1 MITYIF
7 CIFGLKNTLHL
18 TLHTSP
24 LKMFLEIFSQ
34 TPPEVPPPYA
44 HAYKISLSKSHS
56 KENKNVKENITE
68 LKINFEIEY
77 IFREGL
83 SNEEIIAEG
92 FSENDDYRWEGVLPA
107 IWLTEIEDFLAKTT
121 YQHEILNDLYLKIND
136 NKNTPENLDE
146 WLYFVQELVQAIYEK
161 AAHSLPL
168 LIRLRSVETD
178 KDADKNTPKNGITLA
193 LEPSFVERKVVAS
206 LKKNKEKH
214 QIIPISWEHFGL
226 TLQKIYQLEY
236 IQDKAREEEP
246 QKNGF
251 FIDNGQG
258 FWYEE
263 GKSFA
268 GDIKIINEV
277 KNFLNRNIK
286 LLK

>member
-1 MITYIF
+1 
-7 CIFGLKNTLHL
+7 
-18 TLHTSP
+18 
-24 LKMFLEIFSQ
+24 MFLEIFSQ

-107 IWLTEIEDFLAKTT
+107 IWLTEIENFLAKTT
-121 YQHEILNDLYLKIND
+121 YQHEILNDLYLKIKED
-136 NKNTPENLDE
+136 KNTPENLDE

>member
-1 MITYIF
+1 
-7 CIFGLKNTLHL
+7 
-18 TLHTSP
+18 
-24 LKMFLEIFSQ
+24 MFLEIFSQ

-44 HAYKISLSKSHS
+44 HAYKISLSKNS
-56 KENKNVKENITE
+56 KNNSRDTKNVTENVTENTTENVTE
-68 LKINFEIEY
+68 LKVSFEIEY

-83 SNEEIIAEG
+83 SNEEILAEG
-92 FSENDDYRWEGVLPA
+92 FSENDDYHWEGVLPA
-107 IWLTEIEDFLAKTT
+107 VWLTEIEDFLGKTA
-121 YQHEILNDLYLKIND
+121 YQYEVLNDLYLKIND
-136 NKNTPENLDE
+136 DKKTPENLEE
-146 WLYFVQELVQAIYEK
+146 WQYFVQELLQAIYEK
-161 AAHSLPL
+161 AEHSLPL

-178 KDADKNTPKNGITLA
+178 KNADKTADKSVVKNDITLV

-236 IQDKAREEEP
+236 LQEKAREEEP

-251 FIDNGQG
+251 FIDNGHG

-277 KNFLNRNIK
+277 KLFLNKNIK

>member
-1 MITYIF
+1 MMYDISYI
-7 CIFGLKNTLHL
+7 IY
-18 TLHTSP
+18 HTSYIIHHISYI
-24 LKMFLEIFSQ
+24 KMFLEIFSQ
-34 TPPEVPPPYA
+34 TLPEVPPPYA
-44 HAYKISLSKSHS
+44 HAYKISLSKSNS
-56 KENKNVKENITE
+56 KENKNITENITE
-68 LKINFEIEY
+68 LKVNFEIEY

-83 SNEEIIAEG
+83 SNEEILAEG
-92 FSENDDYRWEGVLPA
+92 FSENDDYHWEGVLPA
-107 IWLTEIEDFLAKTT
+107 VWLTEIESFLAKTS
-121 YQHEILNDLYLKIND
+121 YQHEVLNDLYLKIND
-136 NKNTPENLDE
+136 DKKTPENLEE
-146 WLYFVQELVQAIYEK
+146 WQYFVQELVQAIYEK

-178 KDADKNTPKNGITLA
+178 KNTDKNAVKNGITLV
-193 LEPSFVERKVVAS
+193 LEPSFVERKVIAS

-236 IQDKAREEEP
+236 LQEKAREEEP

-268 GDIKIINEV
+268 GDIKVINEV
-277 KNFLNRNIK
+277 KLFLNKNINA
-286 LLK
+286 LK

>member
-1 MITYIF
+1 
-7 CIFGLKNTLHL
+7 
-18 TLHTSP
+18 
-24 LKMFLEIFSQ
+24 MFLEIFSQ

-44 HAYKISLSKSHS
+44 HAYKISLSKNNSDDL
-56 KENKNVKENITE
+56 KE
-68 LKINFEIEY
+68 LQINFEIEY

-83 SNEEIIAEG
+83 SNEEILAES
-92 FSENDDYRWEGVLPA
+92 FSENDDYHWEGTLPA
-107 IWLTEIEDFLAKTT
+107 VWLSEVEDFLEKTT
-121 YQHEILNDLYLKIND
+121 YQNEVLNDLYLKINN
-136 NKNTPENLDE
+136 NKKTPENLEE
-146 WLYFVQELVQAIYEK
+146 WHYFVQELVQAIYEK

-178 KDADKNTPKNGITLA
+178 KNADKNAPKNGITLA
-193 LEPSFVERKVVAS
+193 LEPSFVERKVIAS

-236 IQDKAREEEP
+236 IDEKAREEEP

-277 KNFLNRNIK
+277 KNFLSRNIK
-286 LLK
+286 LLKE

>member
-1 MITYIF
+1 MISYIF

-18 TLHTSP
+18 TLHTSH

-44 HAYKISLSKSHS
+44 HAYKISLSKSNS
-56 KENKNVKENITE
+56 KENKNIVE
-68 LKINFEIEY
+68 LKVNFEIEY
-77 IFREGL
+77 IFRDGL
-83 SNEEIIAEG
+83 SNEEILAEG
-92 FSENDDYRWEGVLPA
+92 FSENDDYRWEGVLPTV
-107 IWLTEIEDFLAKTT
+107 WLTEIEDFLVKTS

-136 NKNTPENLDE
+136 DKKTPENLEE
-146 WLYFVQELVQAIYEK
+146 WQYFVQELVQAIYEK

-168 LIRLRSVETD
+168 LIRLRTVETG
-178 KDADKNTPKNGITLA
+178 KNADKNAPKNGITLA
-193 LEPSFVERKVVAS
+193 LEPSFVERKVIAS

-214 QIIPISWEHFGL
+214 QVIPISWEHFGL

-236 IQDKAREEEP
+236 IEDKAREEEP

-277 KNFLNRNIK
+277 KLFLNKNIK
-286 LLK
+286 ALK

>member
-1 MITYIF
+1 
-7 CIFGLKNTLHL
+7 
-18 TLHTSP
+18 
-24 LKMFLEIFSQ
+24 MFLEIFSQ
-34 TPPEVPPPYA
+34 TLPEVPPPYA
-44 HAYKISLSKSHS
+44 HAYKISLSKSNP
-56 KENKNVKENITE
+56 KDNKNITE
-68 LKINFEIEY
+68 LKINFEIDY

-83 SNEEIIAEG
+83 SKEEILAEG
-92 FSENDDYRWEGVLPA
+92 FSEDDDYRWEGVLPA
-107 IWLTEIEDFLAKTT
+107 IWHTEIEDFLEKTT
-121 YQHEILNDLYLKIND
+121 YQTEILNDLYLKINET
-136 NKNTPENLDE
+136 KKTPENLEE
-146 WLYFVQELVQAIYEK
+146 WQYFVQELVQAIYEK

-168 LIRLRSVETD
+168 LIRLRTVETD
-178 KDADKNTPKNGITLA
+178 KNADKNTPKNGITLA
-193 LEPSFVERKVVAS
+193 LEPSFVERKVIAS

-226 TLQKIYQLEY
+226 TLRKIYELDY
-236 IQDKAREEEP
+236 IEEKGREEEP

-268 GDIKIINEV
+268 GDSKIINEV

>member
-1 MITYIF
+1 
-7 CIFGLKNTLHL
+7 
-18 TLHTSP
+18 
-24 LKMFLEIFSQ
+24 MFLEIFSQ
-34 TPPEVPPPYA
+34 TPPEIPPPYA
-44 HAYKISLSKSHS
+44 HAYKISLSKSKS
-56 KENKNVKENITE
+56 KENKNITE
-68 LKINFEIEY
+68 LKVNFEIEY
-77 IFREGL
+77 IFRDGL
-83 SNEEIIAEG
+83 SNEEILAEG
-92 FSENDDYRWEGVLPA
+92 FSENDDYHWEGVLPA
-107 IWLTEIEDFLAKTT
+107 VWLTEIEDFLGKTA
-121 YQHEILNDLYLKIND
+121 YQYEVLNDLYLKIND
-136 NKNTPENLDE
+136 DKKTPENLEE
-146 WLYFVQELVQAIYEK
+146 WQYFVQELLQAIYEK
-161 AAHSLPL
+161 AEHSLPL

-178 KDADKNTPKNGITLA
+178 KNADKTADKSVVKSVVKNGITLV

-236 IQDKAREEEP
+236 LQDKAREEEP

-277 KNFLNRNIK
+277 KLFLNKNIK